1 MNELMKYLLLLLPV
15 LFLSCSENKTQKMAG
30 PAPKIPVEVLVL
42 EPSTLTDLY
51 KTSGVLQAN
60 EEVDLHPETSGRI
73 VSISFSEGQMVKSG
87 DLLVKLNDAD
97 LQAQLAKNKIQEKL
111 AREDEARKKELL
123 AKKMIS
129 QEEYDKSAS
138 AFESLKAD
146 QNLLKAQIAKT
157 EIRAP
162 FTGKIGVRLVSP
174 GSFLSTASIVATLV
188 DIDPLKVEF
197 AVPERLS
204 SVVMSGTPV
213 SLTLNSTGEQL
224 TAKVFATDSRVDPV
238 NRSLTVKALV
248 TGAGSSWIPGSLV
261 SVSIGLSRLTDA
273 LLVPSNA
280 IVPDLTGQLIYTVI
294 NGKVKPVPVQTGVR
308 TETQVQ
314 ITSGLSVGDSV
325 IISGLMQIRKGS
337 SVVARPAKPADGK

>member
-1 MNELMKYLLLLLPV
+1 MKYLLVLLPI
-15 LFLSCSENKTQKMAG
+15 FILSCSEKKAEKQSLS
-30 PAPKIPVEVLVL
+30 APKIPVEILVL
-42 EPSTLTDLY
+42 APTSLTDSY
-51 KTSGVLQAN
+51 KTSGVLQPN

-73 VSISFSEGQMVKSG
+73 VSISFSEGQTVKSG

-97 LQAQLAKNKIQEKL
+97 LQAQLAKNQIQEKL
-111 AREDEARKKELL
+111 AREDESRKNELF

-138 AFESLKAD
+138 TLESLKAD

-162 FTGKIGVRLVSP
+162 FSGKIGVRMVSP
-174 GSFLSTASIVATLV
+174 GSFISTASVVATLV
-188 DIDPLKVEF
+188 DPDPLKAEF
-197 AVPERLS
+197 SVPERLS
-204 SVVMSGTPV
+204 SAVKSGTAV
-213 SLTLNSTGEQL
+213 SLILNSTGEQL

-238 NRSLTVKALV
+238 NRSLTVKAFV

-261 SVSIGLSRLTDA
+261 SVSIALSRLSDA

-280 IVPDLTGQLIYTVI
+280 IVPDLTGQLIYTVK
-294 NGKVKPVPVQTGVR
+294 NGKAVPVPVQTGIR

-325 IISGLMQIRKGS
+325 ITSGLMQIRKGS
-337 SVVARPAKPADGK
+337 SVVARQAKPADGK

>member
-1 MNELMKYLLLLLPV
+1 MNVIMNYYLLFIPALL
-15 LFLSCSENKTQKMAG
+15 LSCSEKKTEKTAG
-30 PAPKIPVEVLVL
+30 SAPKIPVEVQVL
-42 EPSTLTDLY
+42 QSASLTDSY

-73 VSISFSEGQMVKSG
+73 VSISFSEGKAVKSG
-87 DLLVKLNDAD
+87 ELLVKLNDAD
-97 LQAQLAKNKIQEKL
+97 LQAQLVKNSIQEKL
-111 AREDEARKKELL
+111 AREDEARKRELL
-123 AKKMIS
+123 GKTMIS

-138 AFESLKAD
+138 TLESLKAD

-162 FTGKIGVRLVSP
+162 FSGKIGVRMVSP
-174 GSFLSTASIVATLV
+174 GSFISTTSVVATLV
-188 DIDPLKVEF
+188 DSDPLKVEF

-213 SLTLNSTGEQL
+213 ALTLNSTGEQL

-238 NRSLTVKALV
+238 NRSLTVKALI
-248 TGAGSSWIPGSLV
+248 TGAGASWIPGSLV
-261 SVSIGLSRLTDA
+261 SVSIGLSRLSDA

-280 IVPDLTGQLIYTVI
+280 IVPDLTGQLIYTI
-294 NGKVKPVPVQTGVR
+294 KNGKVKPVPVQTGVR

-337 SVVARPAKPADGK
+337 SVVARPSKPADGK